1 MLSDNCIIEL
11 TDWLTDWHL
20 NIRIYIKQKETD
32 VDSVVKMDI
41 FDYDK
46 VVVDLLSNCLFMIM
60 KLVACVT
67 FPDGGRIRDG
77 CLLLRRPQWT
87 TSGWWK
93 QNFLKIK
100 KKKNG
105 KNHLRTC
112 FNARICWAFNWKKIQ
127 DSWKR
132 FHARSTHLIWIN

>member
-1 MLSDNCIIEL
+1 MLV
-11 TDWLTDWHL
+11 HL
-20 NIRIYIKQKETD
+20 NIRICIKQKETD

-77 CLLLRRPQWT
+77 CLLLGQ
-87 TSGWWK
+87 S
-93 QNFLKIK
+93 Q
-100 KKKNG
+100 
-105 KNHLRTC
+105 
-112 FNARICWAFNWKKIQ
+112 
-127 DSWKR
+127 
-132 FHARSTHLIWIN
+132 

>member
-11 TDWLTDWHL
+11 TDWLTDCNNCINLKSEKVSPTHVPTTSNQEMLVHL
-20 NIRIYIKQKETD
+20 NIRIYIKQN

-93 QNFLKIK
+93 QDFLKIK
-100 KKKNG
+100 KK
-105 KNHLRTC
+105 
-112 FNARICWAFNWKKIQ
+112 NWKKSPQ
-127 DSWKR
+127 NM
-132 FHARSTHLIWIN
+132 F